1 MSYDKNT
8 QSRVLAL
15 ERNLVQICLVLI
27 FPMKVFELLHL
38 ITSWERKAME
48 TRGKKRVCK
57 QRICSEFIQKN
68 HRLPERV
75 LPRSKILIDMQRS
88 PKSKVGPRRREGFIA
103 IMHSLKR
110 AREIRLSK
118 VKPGKRCIPH
128 FSARKTRFSPDGSV
142 FYGRRLGELDH
153 ARRVQPHDV
162 DLEAVVEGVAEVL
175 LLQDRDRLRR
185 RLRHV
190 RPVRREAPRAVL
202 ALIPILVLVVPGA
215 VDLEQVLVVGDQRS
229 CRGRSC

>member
-75 LPRSKILIDMQRS
+75 LPRSKILIDMMQRS

-118 VKPGKRCIPH
+118 VKPGKR
-128 FSARKTRFSPDGSV
+128 SSPTFRPGKRDSHLTVACSIVGASV
-142 FYGRRLGELDH
+142 NWIT
-153 ARRVQPHDV
+153 
-162 DLEAVVEGVAEVL
+162 
-175 LLQDRDRLRR
+175 QDESSRMMSTSKRW
-185 RLRHV
+185 
-190 RPVRREAPRAVL
+190 
-202 ALIPILVLVVPGA
+202 
-215 VDLEQVLVVGDQRS
+215 
-229 CRGRSC
+229 